1 VPEAAHR
8 QRPDRAR
15 RLLAVAVAAAAIA
28 AGAGCGS
35 SKAAGGGGAALA
47 AASDVP
53 LTGNGAEQHLT
64 VHVGDRF
71 HLVVPGGAEVSELGV
86 HELSDEG
93 GGVYKAIGVG
103 TATIEVTRRPSCA
116 PGQACSN
123 LIQLVGTVR
132 VTIKA

>member
-1 VPEAAHR
+1 M
-8 QRPDRAR
+8 
-15 RLLAVAVAAAAIA
+15 
-28 AGAGCGS
+28 
-35 SKAAGGGGAALA
+35 
-47 AASDVP
+47 P
-53 LTGNGAEQHLT
+53 LTGNGAEQRLT

-71 HLVVPGGAEVSELGV
+71 HLAVPGGADVSELGT

-103 TATIEVTRRPSCA
+103 TATIEVTRRPSCV
-116 PGQACSN
+116 PGQACSD